1 MLIAA
6 ELAGNESRVEAIN
19 LEIALLCSKIREE
32 IHLNLDQ
39 KDQRAILKIKSNPKY
54 VYIYVNS
61 FSWINYSIS
70 LLFDECNNVK
80 TVKSVMTDKL

>member
-39 KDQRAILKIKSNPKY
+39 KEQRAILKIKSNPKY
-54 VYIYVNS
+54 V
-61 FSWINYSIS
+61 
-70 LLFDECNNVK
+70 
-80 TVKSVMTDKL
+80 

>member
-6 ELAGNESRVEAIN
+6 ELAGNESRVELEAIN

-39 KDQRAILKIKSNPKY
+39 KEQRAILKIKSNPKY
-54 VYIYVNS
+54 V
-61 FSWINYSIS
+61 
-70 LLFDECNNVK
+70 
-80 TVKSVMTDKL
+80 